1 MEEILELFRR
11 FDKDGSGDIDCT
23 ELQLIFAAFGWAP
36 KTEEEQQ
43 DIYGRLDR
51 ARALAREAGVEEVS
65 PFGSGFVT
73 KWEYVQLARMIR
85 RQQETAHERHMAKL
99 AQELRFSMPEVSE
112 FHEVFLFWLKEEEQ
126 SDEEE
131 EEGDA
136 AKPDKALSRDIV
148 RRLIRTMGVRFTTE
162 TKETL
167 DRQLEVFAGDSV
179 DIDFPAFLHLMRWI
193 LDTNFGGLVEKFE
206 EKYKSADKSADSRKS
221 ASPG

>member
-1 MEEILELFRR
+1 
-11 FDKDGSGDIDCT
+11 
-23 ELQLIFAAFGWAP
+23 
-36 KTEEEQQ
+36 
-43 DIYGRLDR
+43 
-51 ARALAREAGVEEVS
+51 
-65 PFGSGFVT
+65 
-73 KWEYVQLARMIR
+73 
-85 RQQETAHERHMAKL
+85 
-99 AQELRFSMPEVSE
+99 MPEVSE

-193 LDTNFGGLVEKFE
+193 LDTDFGGLGLGRRDTLKNDAVETRGRRGTL
-206 EKYKSADKSADSRKS
+206 KSAADDF
-221 ASPG
+221 